1 MKKSIL
7 NLEGVKVIK
16 RSELKTLNRTEQQ
29 TVNGG
34 RMDCY
39 FEWDYCD
46 GGGWQYFDYC
56 MQMLGCG

>member
-16 RSELKTLNRTEQQ
+16 RSELKTLNRTEQK
-29 TVNGG
+29 TIHGG
-34 RMDCY
+34 SDCY

-46 GGGWQYFDYC
+46 SGGWDYFDYC